1 MRLLYSESNV
11 KRSDSTP
18 MTSTATTAAQAQK
31 IEIGSAQI
39 HLQNVLLREDILL
52 DEVHLDGG
60 DVRIALPAGNEPARF
75 RTEETRFRAVMSEP
89 NLNRLLAANLPPDVP
104 LRNLRAVLLSGRVRL
119 TAQAKLLGLPLT
131 LEAVPRIDNGVRVF
145 LDWQGAN
152 LSGLSVPKALVEVLE
167 QHLNKN
173 LDLTKTPFPIRL
185 EEVRCEPGRLTVIG
199 QARVALP
206 PTKGTPPV
214 APFSAREMPPAS
226 SDTRLPVESAPPTET
241 QTAPTRSDTSAL
253 LPDTRP

>member
-1 MRLLYSESNV
+1 MASSA
-11 KRSDSTP
+11 TP
-18 MTSTATTAAQAQK
+18 AAPAQT

-60 DVRIALPAGNEPARF
+60 DVQITPPAGGEPARF
-75 RTEETRFRAVMSEP
+75 RSEETRFRAVMSEP
-89 NLNRLLAANLPPDVP
+89 NLNRLLAANLPPDLP

-119 TAQAKLLGLPLT
+119 TAQAKLLGLPLA
-131 LEAVPRIDNGVRVF
+131 LEVVPRIENGVRVVP
-145 LDWQGAN
+145 DWQGAN

-167 QHLNKN
+167 QYLNKN
-173 LDLTKTPFPIRL
+173 LDLTKTPFPVWL

-199 QARVALP
+199 QARITLP
-206 PTKGTPPV
+206 PPPVTPPI

-226 SDTRLPVESAPPTET
+226 SAARLPGESASPTET
-241 QTAPTRSDTSAL
+241 QIAPARSDTSAT